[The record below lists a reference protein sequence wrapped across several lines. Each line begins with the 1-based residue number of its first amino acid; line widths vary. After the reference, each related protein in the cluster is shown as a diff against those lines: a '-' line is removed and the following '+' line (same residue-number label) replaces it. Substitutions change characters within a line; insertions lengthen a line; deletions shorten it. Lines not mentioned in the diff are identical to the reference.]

1 MHIDRLLQTQ
11 RTASAPIAHSKP
23 GLSWLSCLYTVPWN
37 KLRRGASRPGL
48 QPPANGHK
56 ELSICLSLAL
66 FFLSFFPSLSFPL
79 FLFSSLSFLFLL
91 SFLLSASTGFLL
103 FSLQR
108 PCRTAALLCASPKHL
123 LCSSPSALINFK
135 LCLRR
140 LVRAERGLCLPLPQS
155 LISLSPAALPVTV
168 LVFSAS
174 QPHFSIYHNTPPK
187 RTRRKQQKWTQN
199 RLFRLGQTICTMSR

>member
-1 MHIDRLLQTQ
+1 MPLSRSLL
-11 RTASAPIAHSKP
+11 S
-23 GLSWLSCLYTVPWN
+23 
-37 KLRRGASRPGL
+37 
-48 QPPANGHK
+48 
-56 ELSICLSLAL
+56 
-66 FFLSFFPSLSFPL
+66 FFLSFFVFSSFSLFLSFVS
-79 FLFSSLSFLFLL
+79 FSSFFSLVCIN
-91 SFLLSASTGFLL
+91 GFLA